1 MHRNDAR
8 DIAQTATHRN
18 DAPRD
23 IAQTATQRLPTTH
36 GLTDLTCGQPCILAV
51 VAVFAIGATVLA

>member
-8 DIAQTATHRN
+8 DIAQTAT
-18 DAPRD
+18 
-23 IAQTATQRLPTTH
+23 QRLPTH
-36 GLTDLTCGQPCILAV
+36 GLTDLTCGQPCILAI